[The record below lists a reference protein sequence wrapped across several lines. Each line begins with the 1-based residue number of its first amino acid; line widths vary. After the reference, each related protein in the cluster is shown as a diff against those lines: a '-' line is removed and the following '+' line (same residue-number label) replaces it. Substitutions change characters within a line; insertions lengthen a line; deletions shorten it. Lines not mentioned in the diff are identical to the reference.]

1 MKPFLVLGILAF
13 GTLAVA
19 NLNLEEVAQKANNEI
34 NDELLKKMIAG
45 GKSSRMNRKKFTA
58 M

>member
-1 MKPFLVLGILAF
+1 MKPFLTIGILAF
-13 GTLAVA
+13 ATLAVA
-19 NLNLEEVAQKANNEI
+19 NLDLEEVAQKADNEI
-34 NDELLKKMIAG
+34 NDELLKKMMAG

>member
-1 MKPFLVLGILAF
+1 MKPFLVLGILA
-13 GTLAVA
+13 LATIVVA
-19 NLNLEEVAQKANNEI
+19 NLNLEEVAQKADNEI

>member
-1 MKPFLVLGILAF
+1 MKHFLVLGILALV
-13 GTLAVA
+13 TIVVA
-19 NLNLEEVAQKANNEI
+19 NLNLEEVAQKADNEI

-45 GKSSRMNRKKFTA
+45 GKSSRMNRKKFTT